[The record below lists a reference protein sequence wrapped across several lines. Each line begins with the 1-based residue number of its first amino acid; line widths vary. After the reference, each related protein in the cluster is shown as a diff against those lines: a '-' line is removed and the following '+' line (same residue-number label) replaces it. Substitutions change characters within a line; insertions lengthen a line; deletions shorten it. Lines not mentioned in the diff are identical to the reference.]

1 MACNPKPVPAKKAP
15 TKKRASPRRG
25 GGSGEEK

>member
-1 MACNPKPVPAKKAP
+1 MTYKQQPVPAKKAP